1 MPKQLKDLDRDKLL
15 RKREKQKAKDDSKL
29 EKRRLKEEKLRKI
42 TDKER
47 EREKKKQQ
55 KLKQKSSSGGGPPKI
70 SDFIQVN
77 RLHPLL
83 INFIKGPCLLQSDKN
98 YVPLFMEKCV
108 KFIESEGLDSE
119 GIYRVPGNRAHVD
132 LLFQKFEEGR
142 WYQIADLL

>member
-42 TDKER
+42 TDKEK
-47 EREKKKQQ
+47 EREKKKQL

-77 RLHPLL
+77 WLNPLG
-83 INFIKGPCLLQSDKN
+83 IN
-98 YVPLFMEKCV
+98 CV
-108 KFIESEGLDSE
+108 KEHCL
-119 GIYRVPGNRAHVD
+119 
-132 LLFQKFEEGR
+132 
-142 WYQIADLL
+142 